1 MTVAGRAVSDEQ
13 DTGAEQAR
21 LFRHR
26 LDTALAAGLTTEE
39 AVEFASSNADIGLLR
54 YLADC
59 EIDPEL
65 IARIVL

>member
-1 MTVAGRAVSDEQ
+1 MAKRAAVPDREDTRDETVEV
-13 DTGAEQAR
+13 
-21 LFRHR
+21 FRHR

-59 EIDPEL
+59 EIDPGL